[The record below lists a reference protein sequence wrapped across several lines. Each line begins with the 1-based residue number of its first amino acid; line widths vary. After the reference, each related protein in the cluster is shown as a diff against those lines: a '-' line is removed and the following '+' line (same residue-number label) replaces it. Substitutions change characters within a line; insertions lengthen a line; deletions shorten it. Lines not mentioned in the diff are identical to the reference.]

1 MKKVMNEYKV
11 TDVFT
16 PTKPARYTFVE
27 RLPVND
33 KLVAA
38 LRTPGKQ
45 IVVYGYTG
53 SGKTTLLENKLHQLY
68 ESHITSRCI
77 TGLKFEQLVLN
88 RNLQDWDTHAAF
100 SFRIIARSAT
110 A

>member
-1 MKKVMNEYKV
+1 MLKAGSNLSTEYKV
-11 TDVFT
+11 VDVFT

-27 RLPVND
+27 RESIND

-53 SGKTTLLENKLHQLY
+53 SGKTTLLETKPLCT
-68 ESHITSRCI
+68 ES
-77 TGLKFEQLVLN
+77 
-88 RNLQDWDTHAAF
+88 A
-100 SFRIIARSAT
+100 
-110 A
+110 